1 MDVAPHLW
9 LAKCLS
15 RFGQHRQED
24 PGQRGSLV
32 TSQAGVEGG
41 DFGEED
47 RLGLSSQVGTPPPH
61 LPAPSQVNEARLT

>member
-9 LAKCLS
+9 LDKCLS

-32 TSQAGVEGG
+32 SSQVGAEEG

-47 RLGLSSQVGTPPPH
+47 RLGLSSQVGRPLLPPPTSPH
-61 LPAPSQVNEARLT
+61 PVR

>member
-1 MDVAPHLW
+1 MDVAPHSW

-32 TSQAGVEGG
+32 SSQVGVEEG
-41 DFGEED
+41 DFREED
-47 RLGLSSQVGTPPPH
+47 RLGLSSQVGPPH